1 MRRSAFAAVS
11 LLTMALAACGSDA
24 PEYEVVEQIKVREP
38 GAAPPIVAAATD
50 LVAVGERVF
59 ATCTGCHAAD
69 KDSPSS
75 AGPNLYGVFG
85 REAGALD
92 DFAYSEALAG
102 SGITW
107 DEVSLDRYIADPE
120 GAVPG
125 TYMSAGAVPQPEQR
139 EALIAYLE
147 TLKD

>member
-1 MRRSAFAAVS
+1 MRKSAFAAVG
-11 LLTMALAACGSDA
+11 LLTVALAACGSDA

-38 GAAPPIVAAATD
+38 GAAPPIVAVATD
-50 LVAVGERVF
+50 MSAAGEMVF

-69 KDSPSS
+69 KDSPSG

-85 REAGALD
+85 REAGARE
-92 DFAYSEALAG
+92 DFAYSEALAN
-102 SGITW
+102 SGIVW
-107 DEVSLDRYIADPE
+107 DAASLDRYIADPAGTVE
-120 GAVPG
+120 G
-125 TYMSAGAVPQPEQR
+125 TYMSAGAVPQADQR